1 MKERLKARKDKRKKE
16 RRDLS
21 HHFVRPSQNLSVV
34 AMETSLSDK
43 GHACV
48 TGRVKSSID
57 KPTRR
62 RSYRIEVL
70 INELRQFI
78 STLGVDKCSII
89 GHDLGGLLGWFMKI
103 LHSNIIDKFVALS
116 SPQPNLYWDE
126 LCKNNSFYRVLHT
139 LHGMACSR
147 EKRVK

>member
-1 MKERLKARKDKRKKE
+1 MKERLKARKDKREKE

-34 AMETSLSDK
+34 AMETSLLDK

-48 TGRVKSSID
+48 TGRVKSSIVVALDLKGFGDSD

-89 GHDLGGLLGWFMKI
+89 GHDLGGLLGWVLRT
-103 LHSNIIDKFVALS
+103 LHS
-116 SPQPNLYWDE
+116 
-126 LCKNNSFYRVLHT
+126 
-139 LHGMACSR
+139 MACSR